1 MRFVP
6 SPRPPSGSGT
16 PQAGPPR
23 GPGSGAGP
31 TLRVGAP
38 PTHAARGCP
47 GATRSHGADPVHGLR
62 TLICGRL
69 VVAALALPLG
79 LLLQPEKPPNAGTVF
94 MGAGLA
100 IALLSVVYE
109 LAARSR
115 RALTLQVFFQ
125 MSLDLALVTLLA
137 TQTGG
142 CSSQFILFYVLVVLT
157 GGLLARLPG
166 GVFAAVG
173 AGAGYVLLP
182 ALTRWL
188 GGMPDGLVE
197 PALPASMLLTFVVI
211 VGVLAGALGRRVR
224 AAHDDLERTTRELD
238 RVRVDND
245 VILRHLATGVLT
257 VDARGTVAYLNPAAE
272 QVLGLRTAELR
283 GRVVDEAF
291 PERLRR
297 LGEAVRETLDRGTT
311 RARLELTARTERD
324 EELVL
329 GVTTNVLRHEGT
341 VTGVVAVFQDLTN
354 VRDMERRARRNETLA
369 EVGALAAGIA
379 HELRNGLKP
388 ISGSVEY
395 LQRELQPEGENAVLM
410 GLIVRECT
418 RLNRFVTDLLN
429 YARERDLVMEPL
441 DLRTHLAELCETV
454 RLDPRCG
461 SLVRVVCAAPE
472 EDVRLRGDR
481 EQLWQVWLNLVNNS
495 LDAMAGGGTLT
506 VRWRPAPDG
515 RAVVEFVDEGSGM
528 SPEHLPRV
536 GEPFFTTKPGGT
548 GLGVAIAQRIVER
561 HGGTL
566 AFESA
571 PGRGTVARVC
581 LPAENGILAEAA

>member
-1 MRFVP
+1 MRSVP
-6 SPRPPSGSGT
+6 AILPP
-16 PQAGPPR
+16 AGR
-23 GPGSGAGP
+23 DTGP
-31 TLRVGAP
+31 
-38 PTHAARGCP
+38 ARG
-47 GATRSHGADPVHGLR
+47 LL
-62 TLICGRL
+62 TLVRGRL

-79 LLLQPEKPPNAGTVF
+79 LLLRAEAPAEAPAVF
-94 MGAGLA
+94 LGAGLA
-100 IALLSVVYE
+100 VAALSVVYE
-109 LAARSR
+109 LAAGSR
-115 RALTLQVFFQ
+115 RALTAQVFAQ
-125 MSLDLALVTLLA
+125 MAVDLLLVTLLA

-142 CSSQFILFYVLVVLT
+142 RSSQFVLFYVLVVLT

-166 GVFAAVG
+166 GLFGAVG
-173 AGAGYVLLP
+173 AGAGYLFLP
-182 ALTRWL
+182 ALTR
-188 GGMPDGLVE
+188 GLSGAADAALE
-197 PALPASMLLTFVVI
+197 PALPASMLVTFVLI

-224 AAHDDLERTTRELD
+224 AASDDLERTTRELD

-257 VDARGTVAYLNPAAE
+257 VDAAGTVAYLNPAAE

-283 GRVVDEAF
+283 GRMVDDAF

-297 LGEAVRETLDRGTT
+297 LRESVRETLERG
-311 RARLELTARTERD
+311 AALSRLELTARTARD

-329 GVTTNVLRHEGT
+329 GVTTNVLRHEGA

-379 HELRNGLKP
+379 HELRNGLNP

-395 LQRELQPEGENAVLM
+395 LQRELKPEGENAVLM

-429 YARERDLVMEPL
+429 YARERDLVLEPL
-441 DLRTHLAELCETV
+441 DLGTHLGELCESL
-454 RLDPRCG
+454 RRDPRCG
-461 SLVRVVCAAPE
+461 GIRVVPVAPDAA
-472 EDVRLRGDR
+472 VWLRGDS
-481 EQLWQVWLNLVNNS
+481 EQLRQGWLNLANNA
-495 LDAMAGGGTLT
+495 LDAMADGGTLT
-506 VRWRPAPDG
+506 VSWRPAPGG
-515 RAVVEFVDEGSGM
+515 RSVVEFADEGTGM

-566 AFESA
+566 VFESA
-571 PGRGTVARVC
+571 PGRGTVARVS

>member
-1 MRFVP
+1 MRSVP
-6 SPRPPSGSGT
+6 AIPP
-16 PQAGPPR
+16 PAGR
-23 GPGSGAGP
+23 ETGP
-31 TLRVGAP
+31 
-38 PTHAARGCP
+38 ARG
-47 GATRSHGADPVHGLR
+47 LL
-62 TLICGRL
+62 TLIRGRL

-79 LLLQPEKPPNAGTVF
+79 LLLRAEAPAEAPAVF

-100 IALLSVVYE
+100 VAVLSVVYE

-115 RALTLQVFFQ
+115 RALTAQVFAQ
-125 MSLDLALVTLLA
+125 MSADLLLVTLLA

-142 CSSQFILFYVLVVLT
+142 RSSQFVLFYVLVVLT

-166 GVFAAVG
+166 GLFGAVG
-173 AGAGYVLLP
+173 AGAGYLFLP
-182 ALTRWL
+182 ALTRGL
-188 GGMPDGLVE
+188 GGAADAALE
-197 PALPASMLLTFVVI
+197 PALPASMLVTFVLI

-224 AAHDDLERTTRELD
+224 AACDDLERTTRELD

-257 VDARGTVAYLNPAAE
+257 VDAAGTVAYLNPAAE

-283 GRVVDEAF
+283 GRMVDDAF

-297 LGEAVRETLDRGTT
+297 LRESVRETLERG
-311 RARLELTARTERD
+311 AALSRLELTARTARD
-324 EELVL
+324 QELVL
-329 GVTTNVLRHEGT
+329 GVTTNVLRHEGA

-379 HELRNGLKP
+379 HELRNGLNP

-395 LQRELQPEGENAVLM
+395 LQRELKPEGENAVLM

-429 YARERDLVMEPL
+429 YARERDLVLEPL
-441 DLRTHLAELCETV
+441 DLGTHLGELCDSL
-454 RLDPRCG
+454 RRDARCG
-461 SLVRVVCAAPE
+461 GMRVVPVAPDAA
-472 EDVRLRGDR
+472 VWLRGDG
-481 EQLWQVWLNLVNNS
+481 EQLRQVWLNLVNNA
-495 LDAMAGGGTLT
+495 LDAMADGGTLT
-506 VRWRPAPDG
+506 VSWRPAPGG
-515 RAVVEFVDEGSGM
+515 RAVVEFADEGTGM

-566 AFESA
+566 VFESA
-571 PGRGTVARVC
+571 PGRGTVARVS

>member
-1 MRFVP
+1 MRSVP
-6 SPRPPSGSGT
+6 APRPPAASC
-16 PQAGPPR
+16 AGR
-23 GPGSGAGP
+23 
-31 TLRVGAP
+31 T
-38 PTHAARGCP
+38 T
-47 GATRSHGADPVHGLR
+47 DPVRGLR
-62 TLICGRL
+62 TLVRSRL

-79 LLLQPEKPPNAGTVF
+79 LLLRAEAPPDASRVF
-94 MGAGLA
+94 LGVGLA
-100 IALLSVVYE
+100 VAALSVVYE

-115 RALTLQVFFQ
+115 RALTLQVFVQ
-125 MSLDLALVTLLA
+125 VSVDLVLVTLLA

-142 CSSQFILFYVLVVLT
+142 CASQFILFYVLVVLT

-166 GVFAAVG
+166 GLFAAVG
-173 AGAGYVLLP
+173 ASAGYVSLP
-182 ALTRWL
+182 ALTRAL
-188 GGMPDGLVE
+188 GAASEAAAE
-197 PALPASMLLTFVVI
+197 PALPASMLVAFVLI
-211 VGVLAGALGRRVR
+211 VAVLAGALGRRVR
-224 AAHDDLERTTRELD
+224 AASDDLDRATRELD

-257 VDARGTVAYLNPAAE
+257 VDAQGTVAYLNPAAE
-272 QVLGLRTAELR
+272 QVLGLRTAALR
-283 GRVVDEAF
+283 GRLVDEAF

-297 LGEAVRETLDRGTT
+297 LRETVRETLSRGTPLS
-311 RARLELTARTERD
+311 RLELTARTAGD

-329 GVTTNVLRHEGT
+329 GVTTNVLRHEGA
-341 VTGVVAVFQDLTN
+341 VTGVVAVFQDLTD

-379 HELRNGLKP
+379 HELRNGLNP

-395 LQRELQPEGENAVLM
+395 LQRELKPEGENAVLM

-429 YARERDLVMEPL
+429 YARERDLVVEPL
-441 DLRTHLAELCETV
+441 DLGAQLEELCETLQ
-454 RLDPRCG
+454 RDPRCENG
-461 SLVRVVCAAPE
+461 VRVVGAGPAE
-472 EDVRLRGDR
+472 AVRLRGDG
-481 EQLWQVWLNLVNNS
+481 EQLRQVWLNLVNNA

-506 VRWRPAPDG
+506 VRWRTSPEG
-515 RAVVEFVDEGSGM
+515 RAIVEFADEGAGM
-528 SPEHLPRV
+528 APEHLPRV

-581 LPAENGILAEAA
+581 LPAENGILADAA

>member
-1 MRFVP
+1 MRSVP
-6 SPRPPSGSGT
+6 AIPP
-16 PQAGPPR
+16 PAGR
-23 GPGSGAGP
+23 ETGP
-31 TLRVGAP
+31 
-38 PTHAARGCP
+38 ARG
-47 GATRSHGADPVHGLR
+47 LL
-62 TLICGRL
+62 TLIRGRL

-79 LLLQPEKPPNAGTVF
+79 LLLRAEAPAEAPAVF

-100 IALLSVVYE
+100 VAVLSVVYE

-115 RALTLQVFFQ
+115 RALTAQVFAQ
-125 MSLDLALVTLLA
+125 MSADLLLVTLLA

-142 CSSQFILFYVLVVLT
+142 RSSQFVLFYVLVVLT

-166 GVFAAVG
+166 GLFGAVG
-173 AGAGYVLLP
+173 AGAGYLFLP
-182 ALTRWL
+182 ALTRGL
-188 GGMPDGLVE
+188 GGAADAALE
-197 PALPASMLLTFVVI
+197 PALPASMLVTFVLI

-224 AAHDDLERTTRELD
+224 AASDDLERTTRELD

-257 VDARGTVAYLNPAAE
+257 VDAAGTVAYLNPAAE

-283 GRVVDEAF
+283 GRMVDDAF

-297 LGEAVRETLDRGTT
+297 LRESVRETLERG
-311 RARLELTARTERD
+311 AALSRLELTARTARD
-324 EELVL
+324 QELVL
-329 GVTTNVLRHEGT
+329 GVTTNVLRHEGA

-379 HELRNGLKP
+379 HELRNGLNP

-395 LQRELQPEGENAVLM
+395 LQRELKPEGENAVLM

-429 YARERDLVMEPL
+429 YARERDLVLEPL
-441 DLRTHLAELCETV
+441 DLGTHLGELCDSL
-454 RLDPRCG
+454 RRDARCG
-461 SLVRVVCAAPE
+461 GMRVVPVAPDAA
-472 EDVRLRGDR
+472 VWLRGDG
-481 EQLWQVWLNLVNNS
+481 EQLRQVWLNLVNNA
-495 LDAMAGGGTLT
+495 LDAMADGGTLT
-506 VRWRPAPDG
+506 VSWRPAPGG
-515 RAVVEFVDEGSGM
+515 RAVVEFADEGTGM

-566 AFESA
+566 VFESA
-571 PGRGTVARVC
+571 PGRGTVARVS